1 MAIGTGLDTA
11 AAGALDMFK
20 SQVEQ
25 ERQAAIVAVQAQLAQ
40 QTHQANARS
49 DADLADQRWNSR
61 AAQVKEV
68 LAKPAA
74 QPNAQIAAD
83 AGLNDPTNAGADE
96 NVGVDVQRH
105 SQPATLQ
112 DMALAAAR
120 AGHPELAKELAAAD
134 YYSGRNTLAAG
145 RLAQGD
151 RRLDLTEDLNG
162 AKIDNLDSR
171 SDLADARTA
180 ASGDGPKLTSAQL
193 VRNSE
198 IDAARKKIDGLNP
211 AAIRAKTAK
220 FSATGREN
228 PDSDPSLSRA
238 AGLAARRKV
247 GDDGWFDSQNSGGN
261 AQTGTTPRADV
272 ADLANRFA
280 ADAAMKGMRMG
291 ALTPKGREVM
301 DASGKLVG
309 YYH

>member
-1 MAIGTGLDTA
+1 MGLNWSEGLTRAGTGLISMA
-11 AAGALDMFK
+11 APYIADDIKAGDERRSADIALQKQKDLATW
-20 SQVEQ
+20 QN
-25 ERQAAIVAVQAQLAQ
+25 QAAQEKA
-40 QTHQANARS
+40 ARI
-49 DADLADQRWNSR
+49 AEILKKTP
-61 AAQVKEV
+61 V
-68 LAKPAA
+68 

-83 AGLNDPTNAGADE
+83 AGLNDATSVGADE

-105 SQPATLQ
+105 SQPASLH

-134 YYSGRNTLAAG
+134 SYSGRNTLAAG

-151 RRLDLTEDLNG
+151 RRLDMAEDLNG
-162 AKIDNLDSR
+162 AKIDNLDAR
-171 SDLADARTA
+171 TDLTDARTA
-180 ASGDGPKLTSAQL
+180 ATGDGPKLTSSQL

-198 IDAARKKIDGLNP
+198 IDAARKKIDGLDP

-228 PDSDPSLSRA
+228 PDYDPSLSRA

-247 GDDGWFDSQNSGGN
+247 GVDDPWFDSQNSGN
-261 AQTGTTPRADV
+261 AQTAPRADV
-272 ADLANRFA
+272 ADLANRFSS
-280 ADAAMKGMRMG
+280 DPAMKGMRMG
-291 ALTPKGREVM
+291 RLTPQGREVM
-301 DASGKLVG
+301 DGSGKLVG